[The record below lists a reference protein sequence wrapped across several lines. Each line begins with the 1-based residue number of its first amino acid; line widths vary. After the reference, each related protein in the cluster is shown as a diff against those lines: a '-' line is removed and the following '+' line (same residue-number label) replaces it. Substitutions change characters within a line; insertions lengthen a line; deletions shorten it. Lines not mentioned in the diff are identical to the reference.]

1 MSNYLKWKIKFQ
13 VRHSCP
19 YEDKLV
25 IIKGGRDMKVTFIHD
40 FPIHANGEAVYPEEE
55 MVASLKERYLSHIR
69 QLDIIC
75 RKEGADLQKNH
86 GLKAHHEDDIIF
98 NPIENYS
105 SLRALK
111 NRGSSLRKMEPVIE
125 QSDFI
130 ILRLPSILGVDA
142 YRYVR
147 KFRKPYIVEVVG
159 NGYDTLYYRGGALGK
174 IIAPYYHR
182 KVRNVVKN
190 AGSVIYVTEQYLQD
204 IYPNDNNQ
212 SSISNVTMEVDS
224 TQVTEEKQRRV
235 QLKDYPLIRVGFMGA
250 MNVSYKNFY
259 NGLKFLQTY
268 AKKYGKQFELS
279 IAGGGEHSRIE
290 KLYRNNPSVKLIKEG
305 ELKSRS
311 EVNDWFKTLD
321 LFIHPSLTEGL
332 PRVVLEAMNNQI
344 PVIASNAGG
353 TPEIIE
359 ERFIFAPVEYT
370 SFERALTNILNEN
383 QKAIISS
390 NSAALGKYDR
400 LKLQQKRDDAI
411 YNFIQNEII
420 GTGKN

>member
-1 MSNYLKWKIKFQ
+1 
-13 VRHSCP
+13 
-19 YEDKLV
+19 
-25 IIKGGRDMKVTFIHD
+25 MKVVFIHD
-40 FPIHANGEAVYPEEE
+40 FPIHANDEDVYPDEE
-55 MVASLKERYLSHIR
+55 MVANLKERYLSHIK

-75 RKEGADLQKNH
+75 RKAESGQQKYNESKPH
-86 GLKAHHEDDIIF
+86 QEEDVIF

-105 SLRALK
+105 SLKALK
-111 NRGSSLRKMEPVIE
+111 NRGQSISKMEPIIE

-130 ILRLPSILGVDA
+130 ILRLPSILGIDA
-142 YRYVR
+142 YRFVR

-174 IIAPYYHR
+174 IIAPYYHW
-182 KVRNVVKN
+182 KVKKVVKH
-190 AGSVIYVTEQYLQD
+190 AKSVIYVTDRYLQNV
-204 IYPNDNNQ
+204 YPNYNKR
-212 SSISNVTMEVDS
+212 SSISNVTIEVES
-224 TQVTEEKQRRV
+224 APVTEDHLRRA

-259 NGLKFLQTY
+259 NGLKFLQMY
-268 AKKYGKQFELS
+268 AEKNGKEFELS
-279 IAGGGEHSRIE
+279 ISGGGENSRIE
-290 KLYRNNPSVKLIKEG
+290 KLSRGNPSVKLIKEG

-311 EVNDWFKTLD
+311 AVNNWFKTLD

-370 SFERALTNILNEN
+370 SFEKALTNILNEN
-383 QKAIISS
+383 QREIITS
-390 NSAALGKYDR
+390 NTAKLEKFDR

-411 YNFIQNEII
+411 YTFIQNEII
-420 GTGKN
+420 GNR